1 MFHDDVSFIHLTFL
15 KIPCRGK
22 INEKITIFIST
33 PSPPQETSENLWF
46 SVIFR
51 RCRKG
56 KLAWNGF
63 KILFEGCW
71 HAICLLKLLAK
82 LFMITNF
89 NPFSTKFYFYPLK
102 TRTVFFKACVDY
114 FLSNFHFHWKLFFI
128 SSKKLFLFSKYS
140 MTIPHFPDSKDKW
153 KLNDLWCHE
162 LACINLQI

>member
-71 HAICLLKLLAK
+71 HALCLLKLLAK

-102 TRTVFFKACVDY
+102 TRTVFFKACVGY